1 MTMPYSIRSAQVAK
15 CGGSGTVGRLMAMLD
30 AKKRASLPNSAFAY
44 VDSRGNR
51 RLPIHDEAH
60 VRNALSRFNQ
70 VKFESKEARE
80 RSFRRL
86 LKAAA
91 DYGIAPVGFV
101 TRQLREA
108 ARSDEMADLPSGLV
122 TLLLCDI
129 EGSTGL
135 VRELGPG
142 YPDLLE
148 EVRRLI
154 RDVVD
159 INQGYEVDARA
170 DEFFAAFGRAPDAI
184 ATAVAIQRAMDGL
197 SKTVGHRVRVRIG
210 IHSGSP
216 AITDTGY
223 VGLPVHVLARV
234 ASAGH
239 GGQIVITTAARDEM
253 GAGLGDVVVRSL
265 GRFRLHGLPEEE
277 ELIQVW
283 ASGLESD
290 FPALR
295 VAEPG

>member
-1 MTMPYSIRSAQVAK
+1 VPNSIRLAQVAK
-15 CGGSGTVGRLMAMLD
+15 CAGSGTVGGLIATLD
-30 AKKRASLPNSAFAY
+30 AKKRASLPDSAFAY
-44 VDSRGNR
+44 VDSQGNR

-70 VKFESKEARE
+70 VRFESREAKE

-86 LKAAA
+86 LQAAA
-91 DYGIAPVGFV
+91 AYGIAPVGFV

-108 ARSDEMADLPSGLV
+108 ARQGETADLPSGLV
-122 TLLLCDI
+122 TLLLSDI

-135 VRELGPG
+135 VQELGPG

-148 EVRRLI
+148 EVRRVI
-154 RDVVD
+154 RDTVD
-159 INQGYEVDARA
+159 THHGYEVDARA
-170 DEFFAAFGRAPDAI
+170 DEFFAAFASADDAL
-184 ATAVAIQRAMDGL
+184 AAAVAIHRATDGL
-197 SKTVGHRVRVRIG
+197 SKSGGHRVRVRIG

-216 AITDTGY
+216 AVTDTGY

-239 GGQIVITTAARDEM
+239 GGQILITAAAQDEM
-253 GAGLGDVVVRSL
+253 AAVGDLSVRSL
-265 GRFRLHGLPEEE
+265 GRFRLHGLSGDE

-283 ASGLESD
+283 ATGLQSE
-290 FPALR
+290 FPAPR
-295 VAEPG
+295 VARPG

>member
-1 MTMPYSIRSAQVAK
+1 
-15 CGGSGTVGRLMAMLD
+15 MATLD

-44 VDSRGNR
+44 VDSKGNR

-70 VKFESKEARE
+70 VKFESRDAKE

-91 DYGIAPVGFV
+91 EYGIAPVGFV

-108 ARSDEMADLPSGLV
+108 GRSDETAELPSGLV
-122 TLLLCDI
+122 TLLLSDI

-135 VRELGPG
+135 VQELGPG
-142 YPDLLE
+142 YPDLLD
-148 EVRRLI
+148 EVRRVI
-154 RDVVD
+154 REVVD
-159 INQGYEVDARA
+159 THQGYEVDARA
-170 DEFFAAFGRAPDAI
+170 DEFFAAFARADDAI
-184 ATAVAIQRAMDGL
+184 AAALAIQRAMDGL
-197 SKTVGHRVRVRIG
+197 SGSGGHRVRVRIG

-216 AITDTGY
+216 AVTDTGY

-239 GGQIVITTAARDEM
+239 GGQILITTAARDEV
-253 GAGLGDVVVRSL
+253 GAGLGDLAVRSL
-265 GRFRLHGLPEEE
+265 GRFLLQGLPAEE

-290 FPALR
+290 FPAPR
-295 VAEPG
+295 VADSG

>member
-1 MTMPYSIRSAQVAK
+1 
-15 CGGSGTVGRLMAMLD
+15 MATLD

-44 VDSRGNR
+44 VDSKGNR

-70 VKFESKEARE
+70 VKFESRDAKE

-91 DYGIAPVGFV
+91 EYGIAPVGFV

-108 ARSDEMADLPSGLV
+108 GRSDETAELPSGLV
-122 TLLLCDI
+122 TLLLSDI

-135 VRELGPG
+135 VQELGPG
-142 YPDLLE
+142 YPDLLD
-148 EVRRLI
+148 EVRRVI
-154 RDVVD
+154 REVVD
-159 INQGYEVDARA
+159 THQGYEVDARA
-170 DEFFAAFGRAPDAI
+170 DEFFAAFARADDAI
-184 ATAVAIQRAMDGL
+184 AAALAIQRAMDGL
-197 SKTVGHRVRVRIG
+197 SGSGGHRVRVRIG

-216 AITDTGY
+216 AVTDTGY

-239 GGQIVITTAARDEM
+239 GGQILMTTAARDEI
-253 GAGLGDVVVRSL
+253 GAGLGDLAVRSL
-265 GRFRLHGLPEEE
+265 GRFLLQGLPAEE

-283 ASGLESD
+283 ASGLDSD
-290 FPALR
+290 FPAPR
-295 VAEPG
+295 VADSG